1 MRTERKLEIVTLTPL
16 DLLRSERN
24 YDRLI
29 IQPLLVG

>member
-1 MRTERKLEIVTLTPL
+1 MRMERNLEIVALTPL
-16 DLLRSERN
+16 DLLHSERN